1 MLLTAD
7 PCLHTQM
14 YFRNKN
20 LFKINLSNFF
30 LEATVSSFL
39 AAVVVV
45 AVVVTASY
53 YIDKAG

>member
-1 MLLTAD
+1 
-7 PCLHTQM
+7 M

-39 AAVVVV
+39 AAVVAV
-45 AVVVTASY
+45 VVVTASY